1 MEYHISGDVPRKLFT
16 FRKKRLLRNT
26 RRLSSHACQA
36 QNRYKGYVRCIN
48 NTMSSPNRYKVE
60 IMNPLTRITT
70 YKLCINAT
78 DIQRAIN
85 TELFSG
91 ICIVTLPIVYSILSR
106 KSRVKVPYLQYVI
119 IHPKQQQSL

>member
-1 MEYHISGDVPRKLFT
+1 MTASEHSALIVT
-16 FRKKRLLRNT
+16 C
-26 RRLSSHACQA
+26 LSSTNQ
-36 QNRYKGYVRCIN
+36 YKGYVRCIN

-60 IMNPLTRITT
+60 IMNPLTRTT
-70 YKLCINAT
+70 THKLCINAT

-91 ICIVTLPIVYSILSR
+91 ISIVTLPIVYSILSR